1 MAPIQQQPP
10 RAKKQE
16 RDASGGASGKKK
28 KAPAA
33 KKKASDDAV
42 AATGAKGKRKRPT
55 TNHQQVQRYA
65 FEKDNGSEDDDG
77 FEDED
82 EDDDDDDDG
91 DDDDDEARSNSQLST
106 EADGEAKLTNAGQES
121 EEKAKPRRGRRRM
134 LHDEEQRKQRR
145 KNQCKLNQRRYR
157 ARQRGMISTLSLET
171 DTLTDF
177 IHELEAYQ
185 QFLLKYK
192 QNEAALNIQHNNISS
207 SRRQRDL
214 RPLLVVDQF
223 FHFFQHGFALHSIEI
238 SDIQERFVR
247 FISAP
252 NLISQGAT
260 KAGVDALLLQLKR
273 YTSYHAIFELHLD
286 SRHVV
291 HSPKHQQQHQQQTS
305 GTSHYGDSDEEK
317 ISVTPLSSASMWVV
331 QVSGRMH
338 LRLSR
343 DTVMLVYPHIVQD
356 EALSYRVVGRE
367 IDPPFSIVFQFN
379 DSGKLCKL
387 EFMVD
392 FASAFMQLLN
402 SAEQVAMLLGRAL
415 ISPHC
420 ELGIDPHEESAISP
434 GSGENKQLSLK
445 FILL

>member
-1 MAPIQQQPP
+1 MAPIQQQQQP
-10 RAKKQE
+10 RAKKPSS
-16 RDASGGASGKKK
+16 DASATAAGKK
-28 KAPAA
+28 KAPTATV
-33 KKKASDDAV
+33 KKKSDGATATV
-42 AATGAKGKRKRPT
+42 AAGTSVKGKRKRSLGKQP
-55 TNHQQVQRYA
+55 QR
-65 FEKDNGSEDDDG
+65 
-77 FEDED
+77 DED
-82 EDDDDDDDG
+82 EDDDDAFDEDG
-91 DDDDDEARSNSQLST
+91 GFEDEDGYDDDDDDEARSNSQLST
-106 EADGEAKLTNAGQES
+106 EADGESKSADTGPG

-185 QFLLKYK
+185 QFLFKYK
-192 QNEAALNIQHNNISS
+192 QNEAALSTQQISS
-207 SRRQRDL
+207 GRRQRDL

-223 FHFFQHGFALHSIEI
+223 FHFFKHGFALHSIEI

-286 SRHVV
+286 SRRVV
-291 HSPKHQQQHQQQTS
+291 YSPDQQQVQNS
-305 GTSHYGDSDEEK
+305 SSRAGDSEEEK
-317 ISVTPLSSASMWVV
+317 ASSAVSSSSMWVV

-343 DTVMLVYPHIVQD
+343 DTVMLVYPHIVKD
-356 EALSYRVVGRE
+356 EALSYRVVGHE
-367 IDPPFSIVFQFN
+367 IDPPFSVVFQFN
-379 DSGKLCKL
+379 ELGKLCKL
-387 EFMVD
+387 ELMVD
-392 FASAFMQLLN
+392 FAGAFMQLLN
-402 SAEQVAMLLGRAL
+402 SAEQVAILLGRAL

-420 ELGIDPHEESAISP
+420 ELGIDPHEESAIGP